1 MSKGTDMIYYNPSKF
16 YTIYED
22 LLEKYS
28 EKRFLYYNDVYRIS
42 CIYSVY
48 DENTFTIYIKF
59 LQVSD
64 NINISGVDNI
74 TLGFLTES
82 ECEKF
87 IIMYGSDTVE
97 DRGMLWQ

>member
-1 MSKGTDMIYYNPSKF
+1 MSIGADMIYYNPSKF
-16 YTIYED
+16 FTIYED

-28 EKRFLYYNDVYRIS
+28 GKRFLFYNDIYNIS

-74 TLGFLTES
+74 TLGFFNSTTS
-82 ECEKF
+82 
-87 IIMYGSDTVE
+87 
-97 DRGMLWQ
+97 

>member
-16 YTIYED
+16 FTIYED

-28 EKRFLYYNDVYRIS
+28 GKRFLFYNDIYNIS

-87 IIMYGSDTVE
+87 IIMYGSENIE
-97 DRGMLWQ
+97 DRCMLWQ

>member
-1 MSKGTDMIYYNPSKF
+1 MSKGTDMVYYNPSKPH
-16 YTIYED
+16 TIYED

-28 EKRFLYYNDVYRIS
+28 EKRPLFYNDVYRIS

-59 LQVSD
+59 LQIID
-64 NINISGVDNI
+64 NVNISGVDNI

-82 ECEKF
+82 ECEKS
-87 IIMYGSDTVE
+87 IIMYGSETIE